1 MSFTAPLP
9 KWDNQGVQPPPNLVA
24 SGWLPD
30 VSPAPD
36 FFNWQWYSVYIALK
50 ELQDFAAD
58 KREFSDEALKDH
70 EEAATP
76 HQFSEG
82 GKTYKYGFKTNTA
95 MDGLIFVY
103 QEVL

>member
-1 MSFTAPLP
+1 MFTAPLP
-9 KWDNQGVQPPPNLVA
+9 KWDNPGVQPPPTLVS

-36 FFNWQWYSVYIALK
+36 FFNWQWYRVYTALK

-58 KREFSDEALKDH
+58 KREISDQALKDH
-70 EEAATP
+70 EKAAMP
-76 HQFSEG
+76 HQFTQG
-82 GKTYKYGFKTNTA
+82 GKTYKYGFKTNIA

-103 QEVL
+103 EEVI